1 MAGVKEAIKA
11 MADAAV
17 AVAEAQEVL
26 GALYEV
32 RDRLDAQKARVD
44 HLYASTVK
52 SEDGRELSEISLTAS
67 PRLCWCARG

>member
-1 MAGVKEAIKA
+1 MAGVKEAIQA

-32 RDRLDAQKARVD
+32 RDRLDAQMARVD
-44 HLYASTVK
+44 HLYDSTVTSLDSLSPGVVEAILLDT
-52 SEDGRELSEISLTAS
+52 SEEDS
-67 PRLCWCARG
+67 

>member
-1 MAGVKEAIKA
+1 MAGAKEAIQA

-44 HLYASTVK
+44 HLYDSTVTSLDSLSPGVVEAILLDT
-52 SEDGRELSEISLTAS
+52 SEEDS
-67 PRLCWCARG
+67 

>member
-1 MAGVKEAIKA
+1 MAGVKEAIQA

-44 HLYASTVK
+44 HLYDSTVTSLDSLSPGVVEAILLDT
-52 SEDGRELSEISLTAS
+52 SEEDS
-67 PRLCWCARG
+67 

>member
-1 MAGVKEAIKA
+1 MVGVKEAIKA

-44 HLYASTVK
+44 HLYDSTVTSLDSLSPGVVEAILLDT
-52 SEDGRELSEISLTAS
+52 SEEDS
-67 PRLCWCARG
+67 

>member
-44 HLYASTVK
+44 YLYDSTVTSLDSLSPGVVEAILLDT
-52 SEDGRELSEISLTAS
+52 SEEDS
-67 PRLCWCARG
+67 

>member
-1 MAGVKEAIKA
+1 MAGVKEAIQA

-17 AVAEAQEVL
+17 AVTEAQEVL

-44 HLYASTVK
+44 HLYDSTVTSLDSLSPGVVEAILLDT
-52 SEDGRELSEISLTAS
+52 SEEDS
-67 PRLCWCARG
+67 

>member
-1 MAGVKEAIKA
+1 MAGIKEAIKA

-44 HLYASTVK
+44 HLYDSTVTSLDSLSPGVVEAILLDT
-52 SEDGRELSEISLTAS
+52 SEEDS
-67 PRLCWCARG
+67 

>member
-44 HLYASTVK
+44 HLYDSTVTSLDSLNPGVVEAILLDT
-52 SEDGRELSEISLTAS
+52 SEEDS
-67 PRLCWCARG
+67 

>member
-44 HLYASTVK
+44 HLYESTVTSLDSLNPGVVEAVLLDT
-52 SEDGRELSEISLTAS
+52 SEEDS
-67 PRLCWCARG
+67 

>member
-32 RDRLDAQKARVD
+32 RDRLDSQKPRVD
-44 HLYASTVK
+44 HLYDSTVTSLDSLSPGVVEAILLDT
-52 SEDGRELSEISLTAS
+52 SEEDS
-67 PRLCWCARG
+67 